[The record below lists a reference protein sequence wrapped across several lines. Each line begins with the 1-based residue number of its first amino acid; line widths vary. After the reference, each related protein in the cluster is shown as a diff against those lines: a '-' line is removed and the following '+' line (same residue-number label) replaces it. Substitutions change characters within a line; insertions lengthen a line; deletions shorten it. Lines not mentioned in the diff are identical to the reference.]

1 MEGILSALNGIDMFG
16 QPLSIGTLL
25 LRIAAAVFIGAMI
38 GIDRE
43 IKNRPAGMRTHVLVC
58 VGAALVSLIE
68 QQTIAAVLLLNQ
80 GSMVGVSMGRI
91 TTSVV
96 SGVGFL
102 GAGTIFTAQRKIVGL
117 TTAASLWCV
126 ACLGLAVGYGY
137 YFIAAVG
144 CVCVIAVLMV
154 MQRIVHVN
162 TVKKVEVTF
171 VHRIESMQFINDY
184 FKEKE
189 IKTIDL
195 DFHVEAKDGVNIYTN
210 IYTLQMPNN
219 ITYAEVVNQLSEY
232 PNMMSVRTTN
242 T

>member
-1 MEGILSALNGIDMFG
+1 MW
-16 QPLSIGTLL
+16 QTTL
-25 LRIAAAVFIGAMI
+25 LRIVVAIAIGTII
-38 GIDRE
+38 GVERE
-43 IKNRPAGMRTHVLVC
+43 YKNRPAGMRTHVLVC
-58 VGAALVSLIE
+58 LGACTVALLESSFIADVTNGTAVSSAI
-68 QQTIAAVLLLNQ
+68 TYNF
-80 GSMVGVSMGRI
+80 GRLSAQVI
-91 TTSVV
+91 
-96 SGVGFL
+96 SGIGFL

-171 VHRIESMQFINDY
+171 VHRIESMQFINDF

-210 IYTLQMPNN
+210 IYTLQMPNS
-219 ITYAEVVNQLSEY
+219 ITYTEVVNQLSEY

>member
-1 MEGILSALNGIDMFG
+1 MWQTTLLRVVVAIA
-16 QPLSIGTLL
+16 IGT
-25 LRIAAAVFIGAMI
+25 IIGVE
-38 GIDRE
+38 RE
-43 IKNRPAGMRTHVLVC
+43 YKNRPAGMRTHVLVC
-58 VGAALVSLIE
+58 LGACTVALLESSFIADVNSAAEVSSAVTYNVGRLSAQVI
-68 QQTIAAVLLLNQ
+68 
-80 GSMVGVSMGRI
+80 
-91 TTSVV
+91 
-96 SGVGFL
+96 SGIGFL

-195 DFHVEAKDGVNIYTN
+195 DFHVESKDGVNIYTN

>member
-1 MEGILSALNGIDMFG
+1 MWQTI
-16 QPLSIGTLL
+16 L
-25 LRIAAAVFIGAMI
+25 LRIVVAIAIGTII
-38 GIDRE
+38 GVERE
-43 IKNRPAGMRTHVLVC
+43 YKNRPAGMRTHVLVC
-58 VGAALVSLIE
+58 LGACTVALLESSF
-68 QQTIAAVLLLNQ
+68 IADVTNSA
-80 GSMVGVSMGRI
+80 GVSSAITYNFGRL
-91 TTSVV
+91 SAQVV
-96 SGVGFL
+96 SGIGFL

-219 ITYAEVVNQLSEY
+219 ITYTEVVNQLSEY

>member
-1 MEGILSALNGIDMFG
+1 MW
-16 QPLSIGTLL
+16 QTTL
-25 LRIAAAVFIGAMI
+25 LRIVVAIAIGTII
-38 GIDRE
+38 GVERE
-43 IKNRPAGMRTHVLVC
+43 YKNRPAGMRTHVLVC
-58 VGAALVSLIE
+58 LGACTVALLESSFITDVTNGTAVSSAI
-68 QQTIAAVLLLNQ
+68 
-80 GSMVGVSMGRI
+80 GYSFGRLSAQVI
-91 TTSVV
+91 
-96 SGVGFL
+96 SGIGFL

-210 IYTLQMPNN
+210 IYTLQMPNS
-219 ITYAEVVNQLSEY
+219 ITYTEVVNQLSEY

>member
-1 MEGILSALNGIDMFG
+1 MWQTI
-16 QPLSIGTLL
+16 L
-25 LRIAAAVFIGAMI
+25 LRIVVAIAIGTII
-38 GIDRE
+38 GVERE
-43 IKNRPAGMRTHVLVC
+43 YKNRPAGMRTHVLVC
-58 VGAALVSLIE
+58 LGACTVALLESSFIADVTNSADVSNAI
-68 QQTIAAVLLLNQ
+68 TYNF
-80 GSMVGVSMGRI
+80 GRLSAQVI
-91 TTSVV
+91 
-96 SGVGFL
+96 SGIGFL

-219 ITYAEVVNQLSEY
+219 ITYTEVVNQLSEY